1 MIKYRRKL
9 KLNKTSTITI
19 VLIFILIFINIGYCA
34 WTDSQTVIGDIKAKY
49 VENIV
54 FIADAD
60 GDYVSKTEDYDLAW
74 GANPAFS
81 FVNSSV
87 TTKNA
92 NNIDLYVEYND
103 AGYLISGR
111 DVILTSNFTNNF
123 DFAITAGTYSES
135 ENTINYDYTVSIPE
149 TVEPGENATIITT
162 IDIGGNHN
170 IRTGK
175 ISYKITYTAGETT
188 KNIIYTINVV

>member
-1 MIKYRRKL
+1 MCT
-9 KLNKTSTITI
+9 KLNDEDLRSAII
-19 VLIFILIFINIGYCA
+19 EYR
-34 WTDSQTVIGDIKAKY
+34 SKAHD
-49 VENIV
+49 
-54 FIADAD
+54 F
-60 GDYVSKTEDYDLAW
+60 
-74 GANPAFS
+74 FS
-81 FVNSSV
+81 FA
-87 TTKNA
+87 K
-92 NNIDLYVEYND
+92 E
-103 AGYLISGR
+103 
-111 DVILTSNFTNNF
+111 NF